1 MSRILAALSLLTLFP
16 AFASASPARVEAM
29 NVPGDYVKDYTGVFT
44 YLSGVS
50 ASGNIVWAQPDGVT
64 GNQGMGALL
73 GNLWEGRL
81 GTWGVNLR
89 RFAPSLGQPMFGD
102 PITTTMDPSNS
113 FFFDPNV
120 TGEAFDVMWGKKMGS
135 GTLGLR
141 LNRSF
146 TSNDTT
152 GGTTE
157 GNGEF
162 QRNIWGAGAG
172 FGFAMN
178 EYSDVELS
186 ALFQNRTFK
195 GSNQQTPDATADDG
209 GATYQLAGRMMIK
222 AGGNLVVTPVAKYYK
237 FDLSMTDGTPAGATD
252 RTLSGWTAGLSGNWS
267 VGSDDVLILGAQF
280 VGNHAESQ
288 TGTNPKL
295 DVKETF
301 YPNVFLG
308 MENHIN
314 SWLTLR
320 AGAQNA
326 MFLSVRGNSNN
337 IAGTETT
344 QKQHAFS
351 FNMGAGV
358 KLGTLQLDATLAPDF
373 WNNPLRV
380 LGVSDAPSASSQT
393 AFPRVSATYSF

>member
-1 MSRILAALSLLTLFP
+1 MQKRMSRLFAALSLLTLFP
-16 AFASASPARVEAM
+16 ALSSASPARVEAM
-29 NVPGDYVKDYTGVFT
+29 NVPGDFVKDYTGVFT

-50 ASGNIVWAQPDGVT
+50 AAGNIVWAQPDGN

-73 GNLWEGRL
+73 GNLWDGKL

-89 RFAPSLGQPMFGD
+89 RVAPSLGQPMFGD
-102 PITTTMDPSNS
+102 PVTTTINPTIFS
-113 FFFDPNV
+113 DPNF
-120 TGEAFDVMWGKKMGS
+120 TGEAFDVMWGRKMGS
-135 GTLGLR
+135 GSLGLR

-146 TSNDTT
+146 VSNDSA
-152 GGTTE
+152 GSTE
-157 GNGEF
+157 GNGNFE
-162 QRNIWGAGAG
+162 RNIWGAGGG
-172 FGFAMN
+172 FGFALN

-186 ALFQNRTFK
+186 ALFQNRTFT
-195 GSNQQTPDATADDG
+195 GANAATPGGPAADNG

-222 AGGNLVVTPVAKYYK
+222 AGGNLVVTPVVKYYK
-237 FDLSMTDGTPAGATD
+237 FDLSETGNTPATNAD
-252 RTLSGWTAGLSGNWS
+252 RTLSGWAAGLSGNWS

-280 VGNHAESQ
+280 VGNHAEQ
-288 TGTNPKL
+288 TVGTSPKQE
-295 DVKETF
+295 VRETF

-326 MFLSVRGNSNN
+326 MFLSVRNESGG
-337 IAGTETT
+337 AATT
-344 QKQHAFS
+344 AKLHAFS

-358 KLGTLQLDATLAPDF
+358 KLGTLQLDATLAQDF

-380 LGVSDAPSASSQT
+380 LGVSDNTAVASST
-393 AFPRVSATYSF
+393 PFPRVSATYSF